1 MVKNIPSYMQ
11 DSNYF
16 LNEIDTAKY
25 IPANFVLVIMVVKS
39 LYTNIPN
46 SEGTPTVKTAY
57 ESYPEKSVA
66 KKVFIYIP
74 SSDSNIK

>member
-16 LNEIDTAKY
+16 LNEIDTAKH

-57 ESYPEKSVA
+57 ESYPEKPVA